1 MAVTQLQSFDP
12 EASPSMKPLPLN
24 SQVTNISNI
33 KSKAKLRQAPE
44 IEYEMTGKFL
54 PITSYVK
61 QYNQKNGTGQQL
73 IVFLA

>member
-44 IEYEMTGKFL
+44 IEYEMTGKL
-54 PITSYVK
+54 
-61 QYNQKNGTGQQL
+61 
-73 IVFLA
+73 